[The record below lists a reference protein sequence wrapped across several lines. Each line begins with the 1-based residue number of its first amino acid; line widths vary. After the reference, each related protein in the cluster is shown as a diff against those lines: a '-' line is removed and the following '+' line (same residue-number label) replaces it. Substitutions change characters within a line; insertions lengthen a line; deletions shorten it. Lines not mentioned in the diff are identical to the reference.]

1 MTDNN
6 DFPTETVLSDG
17 SVYRVVPVET
27 GVRAIRAWAEHPW
40 PMSPAQAL
48 ALRDRLGW
56 TSSPTDEEMLTTDRG
71 IGEKNAWFL
80 TAEAD
85 RGTRTVSSFRMS
97 LTSRIP
103 KEVMDEAV
111 PITERAFNAYV
122 EALTTVYVQGTR
134 SKRKQHTTV
143 TWTLPSDASVRIGT
157 VSWLISISITSPAGN
172 EAARGEAQ
180 YFAEIADENDVPYI
194 DIDNPDPDRRLCYG
208 LSRAAAF

>member
-1 MTDNN
+1 MTTDTAGAV
-6 DFPTETVLSDG
+6 FPCRTVLSDG
-17 SVYRVVPVET
+17 SVYRVVPVGT
-27 GVRAIRAWAEHPW
+27 GVRAVRAWAEHPW

-85 RGTRTVSSFRMS
+85 RGTRTVSSFRMA

-103 KEVMDEAV
+103 KDMTNEAV
-111 PITERAFNAYV
+111 PITERAFDAYV
-122 EALTTVYVQGTR
+122 EALTAVYGQGKR

-143 TWTLPSDASVRIGT
+143 TWALPSDASVDIST
-157 VSWLISISITSPAGN
+157 VSWLISIDVDSPELN

-180 YFAEIADENDVPYI
+180 YFDEIADENDPA
-194 DIDNPDPDRRLCYG
+194 R
-208 LSRAAAF
+208 

>member
-1 MTDNN
+1 MTADTAGAV
-6 DFPTETVLSDG
+6 FPCRSVLSDG
-17 SVYRVVPVET
+17 SVYRVVPVGA

-56 TSSPTDEEMLTTDRG
+56 TSSPTDEEMFTTDHDLE
-71 IGEKNAWFL
+71 EKDAWFI
-80 TAEAD
+80 TIEAD

-103 KEVMDEAV
+103 KNVMDEAV
-111 PITERAFNAYV
+111 PITERAFDAYV
-122 EALTTVYVQGTR
+122 EALTAVYGQGTR
-134 SKRKQHTTV
+134 GKRKQHASM
-143 TWTLPSDASVRIGT
+143 TWALPSDASVRIGT
-157 VSWLISISITSPAGN
+157 VGWVIGADVDSPANN

-194 DIDNPDPDRRLCYG
+194 DIDNPD
-208 LSRAAAF
+208 S

>member
-1 MTDNN
+1 MTTDTAGAV
-6 DFPTETVLSDG
+6 FPCRSVLSDG

-27 GVRAIRAWAEHPW
+27 GVRAIRAWVEHPW

-56 TSSPTDEEMLTTDRG
+56 TSSPTKEWMLTTDHDLEEKDASFTTIKRG
-71 IGEKNAWFL
+71 Q
-80 TAEAD
+80 
-85 RGTRTVSSFRMS
+85 TVASFDLS
-97 LTSRIP
+97 LTSRVP

-111 PITERAFNAYV
+111 PITGRAFDAYV
-122 EALTTVYVQGTR
+122 EALTAVYGQGKR
-134 SKRKQHTTV
+134 GKRKQHASV

-157 VSWLISISITSPAGN
+157 VGWVIGADVNSPAFN

-194 DIDNPDPDRRLCYG
+194 DIDNPDI
-208 LSRAAAF
+208 

>member
-1 MTDNN
+1 MTTGAV
-6 DFPTETVLSDG
+6 FPCRTVLSDG
-17 SVYRVVPVET
+17 SVFRVVPVET

-56 TSSPTDEEMLTTDRG
+56 TSSPTKEWMFTTDHDLE
-71 IGEKNAWFL
+71 EKDASF
-80 TAEAD
+80 TTVEAGGD
-85 RGTRTVSSFRMS
+85 TRTVSSFHLS
-97 LTSRIP
+97 LTSRVP
-103 KEVMDEAV
+103 KDVMDEAV
-111 PITERAFNAYV
+111 PITGRAFDAYV
-122 EALTTVYVQGTR
+122 EALTTVYGQGTR
-134 SKRKQHTTV
+134 GKRKQHASM

-194 DIDNPDPDRRLCYG
+194 DIDNPDT
-208 LSRAAAF
+208 

>member
-1 MTDNN
+1 MTAGAV
-6 DFPTETVLSDG
+6 FPAETVLSDG

-27 GVRAIRAWAEHPW
+27 GVRAIRAWAEYPW

-56 TSSPTDEEMLTTDRG
+56 TSSPTDEEMLTTDHDLE
-71 IGEKNAWFL
+71 EKDAWFL

-85 RGTRTVSSFRMS
+85 RGTRTVSSFNMS

-103 KEVMDEAV
+103 KDMMDEVV
-111 PITERAFNAYV
+111 PITGRAFDAYV
-122 EALTTVYVQGTR
+122 EALTAIYGQGKR

-143 TWTLPSDASVRIGT
+143 TWALPSDASVDIST
-157 VSWLISISITSPAGN
+157 VSWLISIDVTSPAGN

-180 YFAEIADENDVPYI
+180 YFAEIADENDVPYT
-194 DIDNPDPDRRLCYG
+194 DIDNPD
-208 LSRAAAF
+208 S

>member
-1 MTDNN
+1 MTADTAGAV
-6 DFPTETVLSDG
+6 FPTETVLSDG

-56 TSSPTDEEMLTTDRG
+56 TSSPTKEWMFTTDHDLE
-71 IGEKNAWFL
+71 EKDASF
-80 TAEAD
+80 TDVEAGGD
-85 RGTRTVSSFRMS
+85 ARTVVSFRMS

-103 KEVMDEAV
+103 KDVMDEAV
-111 PITERAFNAYV
+111 PITGRAFNAYV
-122 EALTTVYVQGTR
+122 EALTAVYGQGKR
-134 SKRKQHTTV
+134 GKRKQHASM

-194 DIDNPDPDRRLCYG
+194 DIDNPD
-208 LSRAAAF
+208 S

>member
-6 DFPTETVLSDG
+6 DFPTKTVLSDG
-17 SVYRVVPVET
+17 SVYRVVPVEA

-56 TSSPTDEEMLTTDRG
+56 TSSPTDEEMFTTDHDLE
-71 IGEKNAWFL
+71 EKDASF
-80 TAEAD
+80 TIIKREQ
-85 RGTRTVSSFRMS
+85 TVASFNMS

-103 KEVMDEAV
+103 KDVMDEAV
-111 PITERAFNAYV
+111 PITERAFDAYV
-122 EALTTVYVQGTR
+122 EALTAVYGQGKR

-143 TWTLPSDASVRIGT
+143 TWALPSDASVDIST
-157 VSWLISISITSPAGN
+157 VSWLISIDVDSPALN

-194 DIDNPDPDRRLCYG
+194 DIDNPD
-208 LSRAAAF
+208 S

>member
-17 SVYRVVPVET
+17 SVYRVVPVEA
-27 GVRAIRAWAEHPW
+27 GVRAIRAWAEYPW

-56 TSSPTDEEMLTTDRG
+56 TSSPTDEEMFTTDRG

-85 RGTRTVSSFRMS
+85 RGTRTVSSFRMA

-103 KEVMDEAV
+103 KNVMDEAV
-111 PITERAFNAYV
+111 PITGRAFDAYV
-122 EALTTVYVQGTR
+122 EALTAVYGQGAR
-134 SKRKQHTTV
+134 NKRKQHASM
-143 TWTLPSDASVRIGT
+143 TWALPSDASVRIGT
-157 VSWLISISITSPAGN
+157 VGWLISINVNSPAFN

-180 YFAEIADENDVPYI
+180 YFAEIADENDVPYP
-194 DIDNPDPDRRLCYG
+194 PDGADSGR
-208 LSRAAAF
+208 

>member
-27 GVRAIRAWAEHPW
+27 GVRAIRAWAEYPW

-56 TSSPTDEEMLTTDRG
+56 TSSPTKEWMFTTDHDLEEKDASFTDVEA
-71 IGEKNAWFL
+71 GE
-80 TAEAD
+80 D
-85 RGTRTVSSFRMS
+85 TRTVVSFRMS

-103 KEVMDEAV
+103 KDVMDEAV
-111 PITERAFNAYV
+111 PITERAFDAYV
-122 EALTTVYVQGTR
+122 EALTAVYGQGKR
-134 SKRKQHTTV
+134 GKRKQHASV
-143 TWTLPSDASVRIGT
+143 TWALPSDASVRIGT
-157 VSWLISISITSPAGN
+157 VGWVIDADVTSPAGN

-180 YFAEIADENDVPYI
+180 YFAEIADENDPA
-194 DIDNPDPDRRLCYG
+194 R
-208 LSRAAAF
+208 

>member
-1 MTDNN
+1 MTD
-6 DFPTETVLSDG
+6 DTADAFQHRTVLSDG
-17 SVYRVVPVET
+17 SVYRVVPVGV

-56 TSSPTDEEMLTTDRG
+56 TSSPTKEWMFTTDHG
-71 IGEKNAWFL
+71 IGEKDAFFN
-80 TAEAD
+80 TIEAGGD
-85 RGTRTVSSFRMS
+85 TRTVSSFHLS
-97 LTSRIP
+97 LTYRIP

-111 PITERAFNAYV
+111 PITGRAFDAYV
-122 EALTTVYVQGTR
+122 EALTTVYGQGTR

-143 TWTLPSDASVRIGT
+143 TWALPSDASVDIST

-194 DIDNPDPDRRLCYG
+194 DIDNPD
-208 LSRAAAF
+208 S